1 MLRSTRVNCT
11 TGLILPPSTLGST
24 TAFDINTAGGL
35 VASSFSSPPTI
46 TQGTEAEDSSEL
58 TATEKITKLKQQWL
72 ELLP

>member
-24 TAFDINTAGGL
+24 TAFDINTAGDL
-35 VASSFSSPPTI
+35 TPSFSSPPTI
-46 TQGTEAEDSSEL
+46 AQETEDSSEL
-58 TATEKITKLKQQWL
+58 TAIEKIEKLKKQWL